1 MQFDQSIVYF
11 FFVCLFCSI
20 NAFLDFFA
28 LFFGRDKQRFK
39 LVSGITFYCD
49 TIIFCDAFDVSTKN
63 EWRTVIFPNP
73 YNGLYGSMQLISIFI
88 KNNLWQAKCGN
99 PIPSGVGRSTL
110 TAMPFPFFVLLD
122 NHEEFQKIGF
132 FYNSGYLCLLFLFCE
147 LDHITQM

>member
-1 MQFDQSIVYF
+1 MR
-11 FFVCLFCSI
+11 
-20 NAFLDFFA
+20 FLDFFA

-63 EWRTVIFPNP
+63 EWRTVIFPK
-73 YNGLYGSMQLISIFI
+73 SIQWFVWI
-88 KNNLWQAKCGN
+88 DATHIDFHKNNLWQAKCGN

-132 FYNSGYLCLLFLFCE
+132 FYNSGYLCLLFLFVN
-147 LDHITQM
+147 LIT

>member
-49 TIIFCDAFDVSTKN
+49 TIIFVMLLM
-63 EWRTVIFPNP
+63 FPPRMNGALSYFQNP